1 MDPEYRTA
9 DATGMLAAAAR
20 RGTHDAVP
28 ATLYLQRC
36 TCNAEPENAGPVLGA
51 DRSRLTTLALDVAE
65 HERTPGSNRTRVP

>member
-20 RGTHDAVP
+20 RGTRDAVP

-36 TCNAEPENAGPVLGA
+36 TCHAEPETP
-51 DRSRLTTLALDVAE
+51 DRSSVLTVHD
-65 HERTPGSNRTRVP
+65 